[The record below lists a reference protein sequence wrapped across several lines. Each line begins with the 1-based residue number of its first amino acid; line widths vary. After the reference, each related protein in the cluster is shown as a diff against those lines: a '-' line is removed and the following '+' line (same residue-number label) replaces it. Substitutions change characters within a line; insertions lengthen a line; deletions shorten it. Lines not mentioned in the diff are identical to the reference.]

1 MIDTFR
7 HALPVPPFSCK
18 SQACIL
24 HHMLVIWLSLSTDV
38 MAKLLA
44 VGVCVFC
51 LWTQL
56 APLVQLAP
64 AFVGWQNTHN
74 TRRHR
79 YRGACEASKIEVSVF
94 SDLA

>member
-1 MIDTFR
+1 
-7 HALPVPPFSCK
+7 
-18 SQACIL
+18 
-24 HHMLVIWLSLSTDV
+24 MLVMWLSLSTDV

-44 VGVCVFC
+44 VGVSVFC

-64 AFVGWQNTHN
+64 AFVGWQNT
-74 TRRHR
+74 RHSR